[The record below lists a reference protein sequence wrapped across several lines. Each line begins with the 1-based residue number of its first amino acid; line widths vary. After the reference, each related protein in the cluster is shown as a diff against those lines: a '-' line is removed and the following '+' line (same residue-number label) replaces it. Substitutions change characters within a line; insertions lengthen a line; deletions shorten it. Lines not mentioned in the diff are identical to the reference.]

1 MPHDMCSPY
10 PGTHINSYIHY
21 IGVRIKAVFL
31 KRGLTVLTF
40 LMHPTY

>member
-1 MPHDMCSPY
+1 MPRDMCSPY
-10 PGTHINSYIHY
+10 PGTHISSY
-21 IGVRIKAVFL
+21 IGVRIKPVFL